1 MLHYSPDLVPASS
14 HVGPL
19 ATTLSAIT
27 EGRGE
32 DLRVHGGLDLP
43 CHLTIG
49 QKRAGM
55 HPLLRI
61 FLQAGEAQPLLPA
74 AEREK
79 RGRPRKG
86 PTNRRGD
93 KRVEMQAANNGAES
107 PVLTVL
113 ETGESSH
120 WLIPARAA
128 RCQGISRRF
137 GSERRALIGGRLG
150 KQGEPRGGLLA
161 GATLWRPVVE
171 CRAGIGG
178 GGGRTLSWIA
188 GCGGPLADG
197 RTGGGARRTPVALPV
212 WPPVGGGLVPS
223 AARVLFWDLL
233 HRVSWSKPRRTGVVA
248 PYRALYASDAG
259 RAGRDVHA
267 SLLVRVL

>member
-178 GGGRTLSWIA
+178 GEAGRFLGSRAVVVRLLMGVRAGGHVVPRWPSPFGLPWVA
-188 GCGGPLADG
+188 GWSRRRLEFYSGIFSTGSRG
-197 RTGGGARRTPVALPV
+197 RS
-212 WPPVGGGLVPS
+212 PVGP
-223 AARVLFWDLL
+223 AW
-233 HRVSWSKPRRTGVVA
+233 
-248 PYRALYASDAG
+248 
-259 RAGRDVHA
+259 
-267 SLLVRVL
+267 